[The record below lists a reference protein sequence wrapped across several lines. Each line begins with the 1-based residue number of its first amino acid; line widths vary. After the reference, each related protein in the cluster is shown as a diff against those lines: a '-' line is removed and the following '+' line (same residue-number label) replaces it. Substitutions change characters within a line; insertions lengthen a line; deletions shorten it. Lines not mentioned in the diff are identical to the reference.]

1 MDLVSLFMHLS
12 WKSQPIINIL
22 LSTFLQDYT
31 SNHYMLSLPMKQVLV
46 HEVRHCRL
54 KCFLFMIYYSFASL
68 FKDGIPTLL
77 LCFPLLTSSKTYNM
91 AKMFVDQ
98 WLCLLLYH
106 SHCSVSKMLL
116 HDSTKKK
123 VFAWRLSG
131 VQIWMNKN
139 EMWMSNTTIWLHKAW
154 VYL

>member
-1 MDLVSLFMHLS
+1 MDLVSLFMLLS

-31 SNHYMLSLPMKQVLV
+31 SNHYVLSLPMKQVLV

-54 KCFLFMIYYSFASL
+54 KCFLFMIY
-68 FKDGIPTLL
+68 ILL
-77 LCFPLLTSSKTYNM
+77 LHYLRMAFIHFSFVFPYSLLVKLIIWQKCLSTNDCAYYYIILTALLVKCFCMILPKR
-91 AKMFVDQ
+91 
-98 WLCLLLYH
+98 
-106 SHCSVSKMLL
+106 
-116 HDSTKKK
+116 K